1 MKKAVSFVIVS
12 GLLVCLIA
20 GCSRSGENAGNTS
33 ARTGSGLPI
42 VAVSLP
48 SLDNP
53 LMTGIESAIKA
64 KFAGIA
70 DVQVSS
76 ADLNNNTMIAQIQNY
91 VAMRADTLFVM
102 PNDGKTLVEAMREAR
117 KAGVKVVATGV
128 TIAGEDADSYDCL
141 MNANQ
146 YLVGAYV
153 AYMAKVWVDKTY
165 PGAAAGSIET
175 AIFSST
181 LGEDSVQ
188 RTNGIKSIAERYL
201 KNAAGLYTDAEGNVV
216 SEGARIANP
225 AYCPAVKIV
234 SETQAQMF
242 QEGQVAMENILT
254 SNPNVRLTLTYA
266 SDGGCGASQVYADR
280 GFSKAQLDRIG
291 IFGGGAMGPEI
302 QQLKE
307 TSLGSGVF
315 RGAVAFGGADL
326 PGDVANLVYSVFNN
340 DIPEKI
346 LWDPIS
352 LVSAEN
358 GQEVRVLVKSTG
370 AITPPSM

>member
-1 MKKAVSFVIVS
+1 MKTKFSTFIVAAALLCMFVACNRSKQTAGTESPKA
-12 GLLVCLIA
+12 
-20 GCSRSGENAGNTS
+20 
-33 ARTGSGLPI
+33 GLPI

-53 LMTGIESAIKA
+53 LMTGIEAAIKV

-70 DVQVSS
+70 EVQVSS

-91 VAMRADTLFVM
+91 AAMHADTLFAM
-102 PNDGKTLVEAMREAR
+102 PNDGKTLVEALRDAR
-117 KAGVKVVATGV
+117 KAGLKVAITGV
-128 TIAGEDADSYDCL
+128 SIADEDSDSFDCL

-146 YLVGAYV
+146 YLVGEYV
-153 AYMAKVWVDKTY
+153 AYMAKEWVDKTY
-165 PGAAAGSIET
+165 PGAVAGSIET
-175 AIFSST
+175 AVFSNT

-188 RTNGIKSIAERYL
+188 RSNGIKSIAEPYL
-201 KNAAGLYTDAEGNVV
+201 KNAAGRYTDANGNVV
-216 SEGARIANP
+216 SEGLRIANP

-234 SETQAQMF
+234 TEVQAQMF

-254 SNPNVRLTLTYA
+254 ANPNIKLVLTYA
-266 SDGGCGASQVYADR
+266 SDGGCGASQVYADK
-280 GFSKAQLDRIG
+280 GFSKAQLEKIG
-291 IFGGGAMGPEI
+291 IFGGGAMGPEV

-315 RGAVAFGGADL
+315 RGAVAFGGVDL
-326 PGDVANLVYSVFNN
+326 PGDVADLVYRVFKN

-358 GQEVRVLVKSTG
+358 GQEVRILVKSIG
-370 AITPPSM
+370 AITPPAR